1 MFDRMHVL
9 VMAKEPVAGRVK
21 TRLCPPCEPAEAAA
35 LAAAALCDTL
45 DAALSSAAERVVLAL
60 DGRPGPWCPPGVEV
74 VAQVD
79 GGFDARLAAAWEVA
93 GGPGVQIGMD
103 TPQVTGRHLDDAL
116 ATMSDGRFDATLGPA
131 EDGGWW
137 LIGLRRPDARVFAG
151 VPMSRPDTGRR
162 QRERL
167 DLLGL
172 RCGLEPPL
180 RDVDHIADALAAAEA
195 APQTRFARCLAG
207 ISTSWDAATRSNT
220 AATRPDLVLAG
231 TRAR

>member
-1 MFDRMHVL
+1 
-9 VMAKEPVAGRVK
+9 MAKEPMAGRVK
-21 TRLCPPCEPAEAAA
+21 TRLCPPCELAEAAD

-45 DAALSSAAERVVLAL
+45 DAALSSGAERVVLAL
-60 DGRPGPWCPPGVEV
+60 DGRPGEWCPPGVEV
-74 VAQVD
+74 VTQVD

-103 TPQVTGRHLDDAL
+103 TPQLTARHLDGAL
-116 ATMSDGRFDATLGPA
+116 ATMSDDRFDATLGPA

-151 VPMSRPDTGRR
+151 LPMSRPDTGRL

-172 RCGLEPPL
+172 RCGTEPPL

-195 APQTRFARCLAG
+195 APQTRFARRLAR
-207 ISTSWDAATRSNT
+207 ISASWDAPTSQDAVV
-220 AATRPDLVLAG
+220 ARPDCVLVDTG
-231 TRAR
+231 AR